1 MTRSQNVI
9 SKLKQAEAGPSE
21 SATSRGRSL
30 KPKIPWRRRLQTR
43 TALATLLL
51 FYGFSMPVEA
61 QRTDA
66 ATDAQVERAAEL
78 AAKTIDSGKE
88 ALNIDRRRD
97 LEALLSS
104 NEKKPAKNVYF
115 YEMQRPAQTVL
126 DAPNARVIAV
136 APVTREI
143 YELYDFQK
151 SKIPSDSSQE
161 FNRLM
166 SNLEISIS
174 EPSVAS
180 FARLYLGSCDAG
192 GVGQIIFDEDGLR
205 SAVENYYFESLGDDV
220 WRTLKAYAWW
230 WPGFQKTSS
239 SLQPTVKLNANGF
252 YDISLKE
259 LVTREGK
266 HPELHQWDLEI
277 SREGKVRALATQLIF
292 PPEPRWLF
300 FDSF

>member
-1 MTRSQNVI
+1 MH
-9 SKLKQAEAGPSE
+9 
-21 SATSRGRSL
+21 
-30 KPKIPWRRRLQTR
+30 IPLHIKARQCLE
-43 TALATLLL
+43 ALAIPAVLLL
-51 FYGFSMPVEA
+51 FCGVSMRVRA
-61 QRTDA
+61 QRTDT

-78 AAKTIDSGKE
+78 AAKTMDSGE
-88 ALNIDRRRD
+88 EPLNIDRRRD
-97 LEALLSS
+97 LETLLSS

-126 DAPNARVIAV
+126 DGPNARVIAV
-136 APVTREI
+136 APVGQEV

-151 SKIPSDSSQE
+151 SNVSSNSSQE

-166 SNLEISIS
+166 STLELSIS
-174 EPSVAS
+174 EPSVAG

-192 GVGQIIFDEDGLR
+192 GVGQIIYDEDGLR
-205 SAVENYYFESLGDDV
+205 SAVENYYFASLGSDV
-220 WRTLKAYAWW
+220 WRTLSAYTWW

-259 LVTREGK
+259 LVTPDGK

-277 SREGKVRALATQLIF
+277 SREGKVRVLATQLIF

>member
-1 MTRSQNVI
+1 MH
-9 SKLKQAEAGPSE
+9 
-21 SATSRGRSL
+21 
-30 KPKIPWRRRLQTR
+30 IPLHIKARQCLE
-43 TALATLLL
+43 ALAIPAVLLL
-51 FYGFSMPVEA
+51 FCGVSMRVRA
-61 QRTDA
+61 QRTDT

-78 AAKTIDSGKE
+78 AAKTMDSGE
-88 ALNIDRRRD
+88 EPLNIDRRRD
-97 LEALLSS
+97 LETLLSS

-126 DAPNARVIAV
+126 DGPNARVIAV
-136 APVTREI
+136 APVSQEV

-151 SKIPSDSSQE
+151 SNVSSNSSQE

-166 SNLEISIS
+166 STLELSIS
-174 EPSVAS
+174 EPSVAG

-192 GVGQIIFDEDGLR
+192 GVGQIIYDEDGLR
-205 SAVENYYFESLGDDV
+205 SAVENYYFASLGSDV
-220 WRTLKAYAWW
+220 WRTLSAYTWW

-259 LVTREGK
+259 LVTPDGK

-277 SREGKVRALATQLIF
+277 SREGKVRVLATQLIF

>member
-1 MTRSQNVI
+1 MQLPLHMKVRQG
-9 SKLKQAEAGPSE
+9 LE
-21 SATSRGRSL
+21 
-30 KPKIPWRRRLQTR
+30 
-43 TALATLLL
+43 ALAIAAMLLL
-51 FYGFSMPVEA
+51 FCGVSMRVRA

-78 AAKTIDSGKE
+78 AAMTIDAGE
-88 ALNIDRRRD
+88 EPLNIDRRRD
-97 LEALLSS
+97 LETLLSS
-104 NEKKPAKNVYF
+104 NEKKPPKNVYF

-126 DAPNARVIAV
+126 DGPNPRVIAV
-136 APVTREI
+136 APVGREV

-151 SKIPSDSSQE
+151 SNVSSDSSQE

-166 SNLEISIS
+166 STLELSIS
-174 EPSVAS
+174 EPSVAG

-192 GVGQIIFDEDGLR
+192 GVGQIIYDEDGLR
-205 SAVENYYFESLGDDV
+205 SAVENYYFASLGSDV
-220 WRTLKAYAWW
+220 WRTLSAYTWW

-239 SLQPTVKLNANGF
+239 SLQPTVKLNATGF

-259 LVTREGK
+259 LVTPDGK

-277 SREGKVRALATQLIF
+277 SPEGKVKVLATQLIF

>member
-1 MTRSQNVI
+1 MH
-9 SKLKQAEAGPSE
+9 
-21 SATSRGRSL
+21 
-30 KPKIPWRRRLQTR
+30 IPLHMKVRQCLE
-43 TALATLLL
+43 ALAIPAMLLL
-51 FYGFSMPVEA
+51 FCGVCMRVRA
-61 QRTDA
+61 QRTDT

-78 AAKTIDSGKE
+78 AAKTMDAGEEPMS
-88 ALNIDRRRD
+88 IDRRRD
-97 LEALLSS
+97 LETLLSS
-104 NEKKPAKNVYF
+104 NEKKPAKPVYF
-115 YEMQRPAQTVL
+115 YEMQRPAETVL
-126 DAPNARVIAV
+126 DGPNARVIAV
-136 APVTREI
+136 APVSREV

-151 SKIPSDSSQE
+151 SNVSKDSSQE

-166 SNLEISIS
+166 SNLELSIS
-174 EPSVAS
+174 EPSVTG

-192 GVGQIIFDEDGLR
+192 GVGQIIYDEDGLR
-205 SAVENYYFESLGDDV
+205 SAVENYYFASLGSDV
-220 WRTLKAYAWW
+220 WRTLSAYTWW

-259 LVTREGK
+259 LVTPDGK

-277 SREGKVRALATQLIF
+277 SREGKVRVLATQLIF